1 MEKTLIGIL
10 GQRSMVFLPFSP
22 VPQLDRIMFIWQ
34 NREEKSSRHVAM
46 VAKFLVVYSHYFKL
60 HRSYSISFKLAN
72 LGEIFSGTVS
82 IVIQVCVVFSY
93 MYYIKRACEIK
104 KFHVVVVQRW

>member
-34 NREEKSSRHVAM
+34 NREEKSSRRCHGS
-46 VAKFLVVYSHYFKL
+46 K
-60 HRSYSISFKLAN
+60 
-72 LGEIFSGTVS
+72 IFGSLFALFQTS
-82 IVIQVCVVFSY
+82 PILFNFI
-93 MYYIKRACEIK
+93 
-104 KFHVVVVQRW
+104 

>member
-1 MEKTLIGIL
+1 
-10 GQRSMVFLPFSP
+10 MVFCLFLQS
-22 VPQLDRIMFIWQ
+22 LGLTESRSFGK
-34 NREEKSSRHVAM
+34 NREKSSRHVAM
-46 VAKFLVVYSHYFKL
+46 VAKFLVVYSNYFKL

>member
-10 GQRSMVFLPFSP
+10 GQRSMFFLPFSA
-22 VPQLDRIMFIWQ
+22 VPRLDRITFIWQ
-34 NREEKSSRHVAM
+34 NSEEKSSRHVTM

-60 HRSYSISFKLAN
+60 HRSYSISFILAN

-82 IVIQVCVVFSY
+82 IVIQVCVVFT
-93 MYYIKRACEIK
+93 
-104 KFHVVVVQRW
+104 H

>member
-1 MEKTLIGIL
+1 
-10 GQRSMVFLPFSP
+10 MVFCLFLQS
-22 VPQLDRIMFIWQ
+22 LGLTESRSFGK

-82 IVIQVCVVFSY
+82 IVIQVCVVFTY
-93 MYYIKRACEIK
+93 MYYIKRA
-104 KFHVVVVQRW
+104 